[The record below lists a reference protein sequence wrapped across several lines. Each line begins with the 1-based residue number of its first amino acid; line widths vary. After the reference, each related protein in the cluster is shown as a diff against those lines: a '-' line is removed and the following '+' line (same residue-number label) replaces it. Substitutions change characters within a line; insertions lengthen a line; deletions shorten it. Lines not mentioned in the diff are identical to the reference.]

1 MVAQTHQCIGSI
13 KLISEVY
20 NYSGY
25 FSCLEGNKEEH
36 FLFFLSRCLLQKHIF
51 FCLEQLC
58 ITLTASLQ
66 GFQATFPPVSA
77 NQAGKLLNKTFS
89 GINLQNCLLEWEES
103 FCYVSV
109 FKLFFSFIT
118 LSFGNEVAKCDK
130 HYTGF
135 YRTPVVLMWQYKHV
149 PATLYTWLGTKPTD
163 AHLSWISKYLV
174 CFQAKTYFYKYFC
187 KLFCLSVCFKV

>member
-1 MVAQTHQCIGSI
+1 MVAQTHQSIGSI

-36 FLFFLSRCLLQKHIF
+36 FLFFLSWCILQKHIF

-89 GINLQNCLLEWEES
+89 GINLQNCLPEWEES

-109 FKLFFSFIT
+109 FKLFFFLYHIEFWQRGCKVWQA
-118 LSFGNEVAKCDK
+118 L
-130 HYTGF
+130 
-135 YRTPVVLMWQYKHV
+135 YRFLQNTCCANVTIHTRASYGWDPNQQM
-149 PATLYTWLGTKPTD
+149 PTC
-163 AHLSWISKYLV
+163 HEYRS
-174 CFQAKTYFYKYFC
+174 T
-187 KLFCLSVCFKV
+187 